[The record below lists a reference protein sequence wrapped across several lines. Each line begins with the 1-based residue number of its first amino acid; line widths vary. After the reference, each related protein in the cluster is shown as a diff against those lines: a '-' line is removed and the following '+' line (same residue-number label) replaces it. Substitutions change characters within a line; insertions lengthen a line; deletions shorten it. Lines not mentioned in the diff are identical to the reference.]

1 MSEPIETE
9 LHFADD
15 VHAIGSIGIVF
26 INIVRKPATLP
37 MLKETRRQVQRHFRG
52 WNQRAVALSVLEPSA
67 AQALPKEVRDETA
80 ALTSDFPSLAAAT
93 VIEGTGFRAAA
104 TRTAM
109 AGLFLLSRPKYP
121 VKVCGTISDGAHWL
135 LQTRPEIGV
144 TVEAMVRAVELTR
157 GSLK

>member
-1 MSEPIETE
+1 MADPVEAE

-15 VHAIGSIGIVF
+15 MHAIGSIGIVF
-26 INIVRKPATLP
+26 INIVRKPANLE
-37 MLKETRRQVQRHFRG
+37 MLKETRRQVQRHFRR
-52 WNQRAVALSVLEPSA
+52 WNMKSVALSVLEPSA

-80 ALTSDFPSLAAAT
+80 ALTTDFPSLAAAV

-121 VKVCGTISDGAHWL
+121 QKVCGSVGDGAGWL
-135 LQTRPEIGV
+135 VATRPEIGV
-144 TVEAMVRAVELTR
+144 SAEAMVKAVELTR
-157 GSLK
+157 SAFK